1 MFDIQTSIQTI
12 SIVITMLS
20 VTFGVV
26 IGIVQFRNLVKTRR
40 IKLYI
45 ELFNKLTEKEI
56 QRNFNE
62 VLMLWKWKTP
72 DEFFEKYG
80 PEKHPDEFWKFA
92 STISN
97 LENVGLFVKEKLVDK
112 EWVANLVD
120 YMVLEFWEKYEPIII
135 KMGQPFN
142 NPCITPMAK
151 YLYEQ
156 IKSMRPAVR

>member
-1 MFDIQTSIQTI
+1 MFDIQTSIQTV

-20 VTFGVV
+20 VTFGVI

-40 IKLYI
+40 IKLYT
-45 ELFNKLTEKEI
+45 ELFNKLTEKEM
-56 QRNFNE
+56 QKNFME
-62 VLMLWKWKTP
+62 VLMIWKWKDI

-80 PEKHPDEFWKFA
+80 PEKNPDEFWKFTSA
-92 STISN
+92 ISH
-97 LENVGLFVKEKLVDK
+97 LENVGFFVKEKLVDR

-120 YMVLEFWEKYEPIII
+120 YMVIEFWEKYEPIIV
-135 KMGQPFN
+135 KMGEPFN

-156 IKSMRPAVR
+156 IKSMRPAVS

>member
-1 MFDIQTSIQTI
+1 
-12 SIVITMLS
+12 MLS
-20 VTFGVV
+20 VTFGVI

-40 IKLYI
+40 IKLYT
-45 ELFNKLTEKEI
+45 ELFNKLTEKEM
-56 QRNFNE
+56 QRNFME
-62 VLMLWKWKTP
+62 VLMIWKWKDI

-80 PEKHPDEFWKFA
+80 PEKNPDEFWKFA
-92 STISN
+92 SAISH

-120 YMVLEFWEKYEPIII
+120 YMVIEFWEKYEPIIT
-135 KMGQPFN
+135 KMGEPFN

-156 IKSMRPAVR
+156 IKSMRPAVS

>member
-1 MFDIQTSIQTI
+1 MLDIQTSIQTI

-20 VTFGVV
+20 VTFGAA
-26 IGIVQFRNLVKTRR
+26 IGIVQFKNLVKTRR
-40 IKLYI
+40 IKLYM

-56 QRNFNE
+56 TRNFTE
-62 VLMLWKWKTP
+62 VLMVWKWKDP
-72 DEFFEKYG
+72 DDFFEKYG
-80 PEKHPDEFWKFA
+80 PEKHPDLFWKFA

-120 YMVLEFWEKYEPIII
+120 YMVLEFWEKYEPIIV
-135 KMGQPFN
+135 KLGEPFN

-156 IKSMRPAVR
+156 IKSTRPEVC

>member
-1 MFDIQTSIQTI
+1 MFDIQTSIQTV

-20 VTFGVV
+20 VTFGVI

-40 IKLYI
+40 IKLYT
-45 ELFNKLTEKEI
+45 ELFSKLTEKEM
-56 QRNFNE
+56 QRNFME
-62 VLMLWKWKTP
+62 VLMIWKWK
-72 DEFFEKYG
+72 DIDDFFEKYG
-80 PEKHPDEFWKFA
+80 PEKNPDEFWKFA
-92 STISN
+92 SAISH

-120 YMVLEFWEKYEPIII
+120 YMVIEFWEKYEPIIV
-135 KMGQPFN
+135 KMGEPYS

-156 IKSMRPAVR
+156 IKSMRPAAS

>member
-1 MFDIQTSIQTI
+1 MFDIQTSIQTT

-20 VTFGVV
+20 VTFGAA

-40 IKLYI
+40 IKLYM
-45 ELFNKLTEKEI
+45 ELFNKLTEKEMT
-56 QRNFNE
+56 RNFTE
-62 VLMLWKWKTP
+62 VLMVWKWKDP

-97 LENVGLFVKEKLVDK
+97 LENLGLFVKEKLVDK

-120 YMVLEFWEKYEPIII
+120 YMVLDFWEKYEPIII
-135 KMGQPFN
+135 KMGEPFN

-156 IKSMRPAVR
+156 IKSMRPAVS

>member
-20 VTFGVV
+20 VTIGAA
-26 IGIVQFRNLVKTRR
+26 IGIVQFKNLVKTRR
-40 IKLYI
+40 IKLYM
-45 ELFNKLTEKEI
+45 ELFNKLTEKEMT
-56 QRNFNE
+56 RNFTE
-62 VLMLWKWKTP
+62 VLMVWKWKDP
-72 DEFFEKYG
+72 EDFFEKYG

-120 YMVLEFWEKYEPIII
+120 YMVLEFWEKYEPIIT
-135 KMGQPFN
+135 KMGDPFN

-151 YLYEQ
+151 YLYDQ
-156 IKSMRPAVR
+156 IKSMRPAVG

>member
-20 VTFGVV
+20 VTFGAA
-26 IGIVQFRNLVKTRR
+26 IGIVQFKNLVKTRR
-40 IKLYI
+40 IKLYM
-45 ELFNKLTEKEI
+45 ELFNKLTEKEVT
-56 QRNFNE
+56 RNFTE
-62 VLMLWKWKTP
+62 VLMVWKWKDP
-72 DEFFEKYG
+72 EDFYEKYG
-80 PEKHPDEFWKFA
+80 PEKHPDDFWKFA

-120 YMVLEFWEKYEPIII
+120 YMVIEFWEKYEPIII
-135 KMGQPFN
+135 KMGEPFN

>member
-20 VTFGVV
+20 VTFGAA
-26 IGIVQFRNLVKTRR
+26 IGIVQFKNLVKTRR
-40 IKLYI
+40 IKLYM
-45 ELFNKLTEKEI
+45 ELFNKLTEKEMT
-56 QRNFNE
+56 RNFTE
-62 VLMLWKWKTP
+62 VLMVWKWKDP
-72 DEFFEKYG
+72 EDFFEKYG

-92 STISN
+92 SSISN

>member
-20 VTFGVV
+20 VTFGAT

-40 IKLYI
+40 IKLYM
-45 ELFNKLTEKEI
+45 ELFNKLTEKEMT
-56 QRNFNE
+56 RNFTE
-62 VLMLWKWKTP
+62 VLMVWKWKDP
-72 DEFFEKYG
+72 DDFFEKYG

-92 STISN
+92 SAISN

-120 YMVLEFWEKYEPIII
+120 YMVLEFWEKYEPIIN
-135 KMGQPFN
+135 KMGEPFN

-156 IKSMRPAVR
+156 IRSMRPAVS

>member
-1 MFDIQTSIQTI
+1 MFDIQTSIQTV

-20 VTFGVV
+20 VTFGVI

-40 IKLYI
+40 IKLYT
-45 ELFNKLTEKEI
+45 ELFNKLTEKEM
-56 QRNFNE
+56 QKNFME
-62 VLMLWKWKTP
+62 VLMIWKWKDI

-80 PEKHPDEFWKFA
+80 PEKNPDEFWKFTSA
-92 STISN
+92 ISH
-97 LENVGLFVKEKLVDK
+97 LENVGLFVKEKLVDR

-120 YMVLEFWEKYEPIII
+120 YMVIEFWEKYEPIIV
-135 KMGQPFN
+135 KMGEPFN

-156 IKSMRPAVR
+156 IKSMRPAVS

>member
-20 VTFGVV
+20 VTIGAA
-26 IGIVQFRNLVKTRR
+26 IGIVQFKNLVKTRR

-45 ELFNKLTEKEI
+45 ELFNKLTEKEMT
-56 QRNFNE
+56 RNFTE
-62 VLMLWKWKTP
+62 VLMVWKWKDP
-72 DEFFEKYG
+72 EDFFEKYG

-120 YMVLEFWEKYEPIII
+120 YMVLEFWEKYEPIIT
-135 KMGQPFN
+135 KMGDPFN

-151 YLYEQ
+151 YLYDQ
-156 IKSMRPAVR
+156 IKSMRPAVG

>member
-20 VTFGVV
+20 VTFGAA
-26 IGIVQFRNLVKTRR
+26 IGIVQFKNLVKTRR
-40 IKLYI
+40 IKLYM
-45 ELFNKLTEKEI
+45 ELFNKLTEKEMT
-56 QRNFNE
+56 RNFTE
-62 VLMLWKWKTP
+62 VLMVWKWKDP
-72 DEFFEKYG
+72 EDFFEKYG

-135 KMGQPFN
+135 KMGEPFN

-156 IKSMRPAVR
+156 IKSMRPAVG